1 MLTIRRPQYVHIT
14 NDNIQHLLNSTSSTH
29 CCVASFSYSDFF
41 KRELTSY
48 SLFWKQVQI
57 EGSNLTERKK
67 HVYTIVNIDRPF
79 GIYVDVHDNRTKK
92 KKKKNTNII
101 DSLFLS
107 LSFVCLFSIICNT
120 FFKNLPVL
128 IYVSLFISIIS
139 F

>member
-14 NDNIQHLLNSTSSTH
+14 NDNIQHLLNSTSFTH
-29 CCVASFSYSDFF
+29 CCVVSFSYSDFF

-92 KKKKNTNII
+92 KKKKKHKYHRFSFSLPLFCL
-101 DSLFLS
+101 SLFYYLQYI
-107 LSFVCLFSIICNT
+107 F
-120 FFKNLPVL
+120 
-128 IYVSLFISIIS
+128 
-139 F
+139 